1 MADEKY
7 VVLIFPGMLDN
18 KIIAT
23 GPECKQTGLKVVHVL
38 VTADLSGFNFELA
51 SMGRQATN

>member
-23 GPECKQTGLKVVHVL
+23 GPECKQTGPKSR
-38 VTADLSGFNFELA
+38 ARFGDSGFK
-51 SMGRQATN
+51 RI